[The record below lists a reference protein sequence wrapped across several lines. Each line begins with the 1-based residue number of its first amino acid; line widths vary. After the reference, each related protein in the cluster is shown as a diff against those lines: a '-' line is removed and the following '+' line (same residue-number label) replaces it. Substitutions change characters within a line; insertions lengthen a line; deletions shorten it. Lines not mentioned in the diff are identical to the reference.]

1 MKKLIIPTAI
11 LNGTTKFHGV
21 NSPRSH
27 LVLEQTQDPKN
38 GIKPLSK
45 LATERQEQGV
55 HGVQNHRTP
64 NVHEDSNTGT
74 MPQLSAGIEFQ
85 KRSIVNN
92 TSSIISSGL
101 NISLILNFNIIIF
114 LAIFF
119 TTSTAFAIRE
129 SRPTPVDSRIRVMV
143 YNPDDVFKFTG
154 YYGYQASIEL
164 ASNEEVISISMG
176 DTTSWQIVPA
186 GHRIFI
192 KPMEPDA
199 TTNLTLITNKRT
211 YFFELYAEET
221 TDIRDPGMVFNVKF
235 IYPDEE
241 DEDHIRTFSK
251 SDSKGPDLKHPENFN
266 FYYSISGNEEIAPI
280 KIFDDGEFT
289 YLQFRDKNNEIPAIF
304 AVDEDLMESMVNFR
318 LDPNNSNLVVV
329 EQVFKKLTLRAGK
342 KIVCVFNET
351 YKPY

>member
-1 MKKLIIPTAI
+1 MKKLI
-11 LNGTTKFHGV
+11 TTTSRLTKTTEFHGANLLSL
-21 NSPRSH
+21 NSKYKQTIVPKSSASH
-27 LVLEQTQDPKN
+27 VSREPLIQLV
-38 GIKPLSK
+38 
-45 LATERQEQGV
+45 
-55 HGVQNHRTP
+55 
-64 NVHEDSNTGT
+64 
-74 MPQLSAGIEFQ
+74 
-85 KRSIVNN
+85 
-92 TSSIISSGL
+92 
-101 NISLILNFNIIIF
+101 FNLGIIIT

-119 TTSTAFAIRE
+119 TASTAFAIRE

-164 ASNEEVISISMG
+164 ASDEEVISISMG

-192 KPMEPDA
+192 KPMEPEA

-251 SDSKGPDLKHPENFN
+251 TNTKGPDLNHPEHFN

-304 AVDEDLMESMVNFR
+304 AVDDELMESMVNFR

-351 YKPY
+351 YRPY

>member
-1 MKKLIIPTAI
+1 MKNLIIPT
-11 LNGTTKFHGV
+11 
-21 NSPRSH
+21 
-27 LVLEQTQDPKN
+27 
-38 GIKPLSK
+38 SK
-45 LATERQEQGV
+45 L
-55 HGVQNHRTP
+55 N
-64 NVHEDSNTGT
+64 NF
-74 MPQLSAGIEFQ
+74 SA
-85 KRSIVNN
+85 
-92 TSSIISSGL
+92 
-101 NISLILNFNIIIF
+101 SLISNFSFVKNLRLNNLQILETNDSAEILPGIPFHANFAHHISVNQHIGNQQNLLSRLKIGFGIIT
-114 LAIFF
+114 LLVTFF
-119 TTSTAFAIRE
+119 TASNAFAIRE

-164 ASNEEVISISMG
+164 ASNEEVVSISMG

-192 KPMEPDA
+192 KPMEPEA
-199 TTNLTLITNKRT
+199 TTDLTLITNKRT

-241 DEDHIRTFSK
+241 EEDHLRTFAK
-251 SDSKGPDLKHPENFN
+251 SSSKGPDLNHPKNFN

-304 AVDEDLMESMVNFR
+304 AVDEELMESMVNFR

-351 YKPY
+351 YRPY

>member
-1 MKKLIIPTAI
+1 MKNLIIPA
-11 LNGTTKFHGV
+11 
-21 NSPRSH
+21 
-27 LVLEQTQDPKN
+27 
-38 GIKPLSK
+38 SK
-45 LATERQEQGV
+45 LNSFSASLI
-55 HGVQNHRTP
+55 
-64 NVHEDSNTGT
+64 SN
-74 MPQLSAGIEFQ
+74 F
-85 KRSIVNN
+85 SIVANLRLN
-92 TSSIISSGL
+92 SLQILEANDSSEILPEILFHAHLADHISVNQHKSNQQSLLSRLKIGLGIITLLVTFFTSS
-101 NISLILNFNIIIF
+101 N
-114 LAIFF
+114 
-119 TTSTAFAIRE
+119 AFAIRE

-164 ASNEEVISISMG
+164 ASNEEVVSISMG

-192 KPMEPDA
+192 KPMEPEA

-235 IYPDEE
+235 TYPDEE
-241 DEDHIRTFSK
+241 EEDHLRTFAK
-251 SDSKGPDLKHPENFN
+251 SSSKGPDLNHPENFN

-304 AVDEDLMESMVNFR
+304 AVDEELRESMVNFR

-351 YKPY
+351 YRPY